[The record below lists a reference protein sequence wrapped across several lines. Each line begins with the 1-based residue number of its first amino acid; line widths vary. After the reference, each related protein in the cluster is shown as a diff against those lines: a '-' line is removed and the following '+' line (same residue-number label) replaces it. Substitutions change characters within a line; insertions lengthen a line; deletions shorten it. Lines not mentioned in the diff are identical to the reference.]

1 MVRPTDYY
9 GILVIDKRESTIAL
23 LIGKKYEVL
32 GHFTSNVAGKIK
44 AGGQCVA
51 EDSLVFSKNG
61 VLKEIKEIKEGDVL
75 SCVSKNPLKETSG
88 KCVDT
93 FSKNSDYCL
102 RVQTKEPLQEIEVT
116 PEHRLFVAGNNE
128 LLEEKFAED
137 LKEGD
142 SVLLL
147 KKMNF
152 KGKKSSIIERKEAQ
166 LIGFITGDGYCE
178 KKRSWRIRFYESEK
192 QTANRYFKHSKQL
205 FKNRAKMRWVAKKN
219 YFETAIYG
227 KDTVERLCARYPEA
241 FEKTIFKSIPKE
253 IQKRDNECLAAFL
266 KGLFDAEGYVHSGRI
281 SLASASK
288 QLVQEV
294 GLSLLRF
301 GIIASFASKHVKSNP
316 KVLNPKPQWVAE
328 ISDPKSIIE
337 FQNVIDFEN
346 KRKSKEVAGITRKG
360 KKFERINQ
368 IPASGKFIRKLAGEI
383 GLDTEDFET
392 INTNFF
398 RNERQIGFETFKE
411 RVIPVFKK
419 KASKLKKQKGNQA
432 KKAENIVKLLRQLAS
447 ADVINVRIRKI
458 EKIETKK
465 KFYDLAV
472 QEHENFVAN
481 NFFLHN
487 SAHRFEQLRIEAEKE
502 FFGRVSEKANQI
514 FLQHESKLKG
524 LIVAGPGI
532 TKNEF
537 LERGMLDYRLK
548 EKILGSIDTSY
559 TDESGI
565 REVMQKSDELL
576 KGAEV
581 TKERAIVNKFLEEIS
596 KDGLIA
602 YGEKE
607 VLEAIELGKA
617 KTVMVSESLGWE
629 VVKIECEA
637 CGNVEEF
644 IIKDTLTF
652 KPSDLKCS
660 KCSSSKVEEL
670 EEIDYIDFIIEKA
683 RSTGAEVRV
692 ISTETP
698 EGEQFLKSFGGLGAF
713 LRYK

>member
-1 MVRPTDYY
+1 MVVKEDLSAEFEAELSVFKKKLKFFKKFKGKGTELISLYIPPAADRSAVMGQITEELSQSSNIKSQITRKNVQGALRKINNFLKQINFKIPENGMVVFCGNISEREGASDIRLFTVRPVQKLKVKLYWCDSTFHLDPLEEMVRPTDYY

-44 AGGQCVA
+44 AGGQ
-51 EDSLVFSKNG
+51 
-61 VLKEIKEIKEGDVL
+61 
-75 SCVSKNPLKETSG
+75 
-88 KCVDT
+88 
-93 FSKNSDYCL
+93 
-102 RVQTKEPLQEIEVT
+102 
-116 PEHRLFVAGNNE
+116 
-128 LLEEKFAED
+128 
-137 LKEGD
+137 
-142 SVLLL
+142 
-147 KKMNF
+147 
-152 KGKKSSIIERKEAQ
+152 
-166 LIGFITGDGYCE
+166 
-178 KKRSWRIRFYESEK
+178 
-192 QTANRYFKHSKQL
+192 
-205 FKNRAKMRWVAKKN
+205 
-219 YFETAIYG
+219 
-227 KDTVERLCARYPEA
+227 
-241 FEKTIFKSIPKE
+241 
-253 IQKRDNECLAAFL
+253 
-266 KGLFDAEGYVHSGRI
+266 
-281 SLASASK
+281 
-288 QLVQEV
+288 
-294 GLSLLRF
+294 
-301 GIIASFASKHVKSNP
+301 
-316 KVLNPKPQWVAE
+316 
-328 ISDPKSIIE
+328 
-337 FQNVIDFEN
+337 
-346 KRKSKEVAGITRKG
+346 
-360 KKFERINQ
+360 
-368 IPASGKFIRKLAGEI
+368 
-383 GLDTEDFET
+383 
-392 INTNFF
+392 
-398 RNERQIGFETFKE
+398 
-411 RVIPVFKK
+411 
-419 KASKLKKQKGNQA
+419 
-432 KKAENIVKLLRQLAS
+432 
-447 ADVINVRIRKI
+447 
-458 EKIETKK
+458 
-465 KFYDLAV
+465 
-472 QEHENFVAN
+472 
-481 NFFLHN
+481 

-502 FFGRVSEKANQI
+502 FFSRVSEKANQI